1 MRTFKST
8 VEKHSPSPTK
18 LGEVLVL
25 MTKMERPLLLDA
37 CYKGA
42 VWLQKDGKGKTLKA
56 RSTEIVVNPKDVV
69 TFFYEAHILKL
80 PELTE
85 AQCLFE
91 NQYYG
96 VWIKEPG
103 VVSQGTQTGDH
114 SSLLRF
120 VEKKKKKPVY
130 LIHRLD
136 RETHG
141 IMLIG
146 YTSDAAGKLS
156 KLFIENKIQK
166 TYEAIVLGDDI
177 KNQTINHSLDGKEAT
192 SHVEVIEAKD
202 GKARVRVKIDTGRLH
217 QIRRHMEFIGHP
229 VMGDPKYGRGNKNKD
244 GLKLVATQLTFE
256 DPWTRNTET
265 YSLPSGFT
273 L

>member
-1 MRTFKST
+1 
-8 VEKHSPSPTK
+8 
-18 LGEVLVL
+18 VLFA
-25 MTKMERPLLLDA
+25 MTKFERPLLLEA

-42 VWLQKDGKGKTLKA
+42 VWLQKEGKGKTLKA
-56 RSTEIVVNPKDVV
+56 RSTEIVVGPKDVV
-69 TFFYEAHILKL
+69 TFFYESHILKL
-80 PELTE
+80 PELIE
-85 AQCLFE
+85 AKCLFE

-96 VWIKEPG
+96 VWVKEPG

-120 VEKKKKKPVY
+120 VEKQKKKPVY

-166 TYEAIVLGDDI
+166 TYEAIVLGDSL
-177 KNQTINHSLDGKEAT
+177 KSQTITHSLDGKEAT
-192 SHVEVIEAKD
+192 SHVEVIESKD
-202 GKARVRVKIDTGRLH
+202 GKSHVRVKIDTGRLH
-217 QIRRHMEFIGHP
+217 QIRRHLEFVGHP

-244 GLKLVATQLTFE
+244 GLKLVATELVFE

-265 YSLPSGFT
+265 YTLPSGFA